1 MKAKLIIVAAFIVAF
16 GARADTETVGDY
28 TWTYRLN
35 GDTAEICGT
44 NFYYN
49 GKYTVEPCIS
59 PRPQDAVTI
68 PSTLGGK
75 PVTSIG
81 AEAFYECSRL
91 KSVTIP
97 DSVTNIGYAAFYDCT
112 GLASVTIPDSVTSI
126 GDYAF
131 YFCLGLANV
140 TIPDSVT
147 DIGYATFS
155 GCTGLASVT
164 IPDSVTNIGYK
175 AFYECSR
182 LKSVTI
188 PDTVTNI
195 GDATFSG
202 CNGLASVTIGNGV
215 TNIGHRAFYDCDGL
229 ASVTIPDSVTSIG
242 DRAFCGCSGLV
253 SVTIGNGVTS
263 YGTDCFEGC
272 PAYTTQLHRLVFGG
286 GSGGASPSGVTP
298 VVQQA
303 AVPYALTDHAADRA
317 IAAVTVSA
325 DCAIDNFV
333 LKDGVVY
340 DSVLYVSNNAGRAVT
355 LTLPSGY
362 SYKTYKGTKPLVIPA
377 KSQCMLSITRV
388 ADKTFLVS
396 REELEDVQ

>member
-112 GLASVTIPDSVTSI
+112 GLASVTIPDSVT
-126 GDYAF
+126 
-131 YFCLGLANV
+131 
-140 TIPDSVT
+140 
-147 DIGYATFS
+147 
-155 GCTGLASVT
+155 
-164 IPDSVTNIGYK
+164 NIGYK

-242 DRAFCGCSGLV
+242 DRAFCGCSGLA